1 MDDLFASIYQY
12 FNTIYIYTTYVAIV
26 WKRKYKQ
33 TVEALNNRG
42 KKTTTA
48 TTRSEKKRRKKL
60 MEIRIGKIM
69 EIRREWESNRKETKD
84 WTFVYI

>member
-42 KKTTTA
+42 KKQQQQLA
-48 TTRSEKKRRKKL
+48 AKKEKKL

-69 EIRREWESNRKETKD
+69 EIRREWERNRKTTKD